1 MNTVFPD
8 SIELVIAKFVSAIV
22 LHWICLPKIQSS
34 LEQMKF
40 VVNHMERF
48 ETPFAAYM
56 GAFLCLTAMV
66 AVEMLNMF
74 SLLSVMDLFEF
85 VRDFTALVIIADF
98 DLLMSLTLK
107 ESCLRLIIKDE
118 RFQKNVLTITRSTSS
133 RFIDS
138 DQDATKKGYAL
149 ITWRERRSWFSF
161 VGYAFYRL
169 LRVLYVS
176 VWFYYLP
183 LIVFYA

>member
-1 MNTVFPD
+1 MNIVFPD
-8 SIELVIAKFVSAIV
+8 SIEIVIAKFVSAIV

-40 VVNHMERF
+40 VVNHSDRF

-85 VRDFTALVIIADF
+85 VRDFTALVVIADF
-98 DLLMSLTLK
+98 EMLMSLTLK
-107 ESCLRLIIKDE
+107 ESCLRLIIKHE
-118 RFQKNVLTITRSTSS
+118 GFQKNLLIITRSTSD
-133 RFIDS
+133 RYIDS
-138 DQDATKKGYAL
+138 DQEATKKNFAQ
-149 ITWRERRSWFSF
+149 ITWSKRSRYEF
-161 VGYAFYRL
+161 VGYVFYRI

-183 LIVFYA
+183 VIVFYA